1 MKKTLFGKTFFT
13 AAALALAVVFSAFQD
28 KGKYTITGQFSGL
41 PDGTVL
47 EMIPAGSHKE
57 EKPVATAT
65 VKSGKFTFSGSVE
78 GPRFYFVKVKDG
90 GYGGFQLMVDNT
102 DINVTGKA
110 ETSKDGEGR
119 NFTGVKVTGSPVHDE
134 YLAKSAQRD
143 RLEVLYNAYHERGKE
158 VTDKLSAARQAKDT
172 VLQKE
177 IMASAAW
184 KQFEKEEHEFFK
196 TVEDSI
202 SALITANKDTWWGP
216 FLMLTNYSY
225 FTPDQK
231 PVYEQFSKEAKES
244 FYGKVVYDDLFPK
257 SYIGQQ
263 APSLAF
269 ADADKKPV
277 SFASI
282 AKGKKYVIVD
292 FWASWCAPCR
302 KAVPALK
309 EFYAEHGKDVEIISV
324 SIDKKDA
331 DWVKADKEEKFPW
344 KSFLDRQ
351 EIASAY
357 QVKAIPAMFLLDAKG
372 NVVAENVSL
381 EQIREKIK

>member
-13 AAALALAVVFSAFQD
+13 TAALALAVVFSAFQD

-231 PVYEQFSKEAKES
+231 PVYEQFSREAKES

-277 SFASI
+277 S
-282 AKGKKYVIVD
+282 
-292 FWASWCAPCR
+292 
-302 KAVPALK
+302 
-309 EFYAEHGKDVEIISV
+309 
-324 SIDKKDA
+324 
-331 DWVKADKEEKFPW
+331 
-344 KSFLDRQ
+344 
-351 EIASAY
+351 
-357 QVKAIPAMFLLDAKG
+357 
-372 NVVAENVSL
+372 
-381 EQIREKIK
+381 

>member
-13 AAALALAVVFSAFQD
+13 AAVLALAVVFSAFQD
-28 KGKYTITGQFSGL
+28 KGKYTITGQFNGL

-47 EMIPAGSHKE
+47 EMIPAGTHNN
-57 EKPVATAT
+57 EKPIAKAT
-65 VKSGKFTFSGSVE
+65 VQSGKFTFAGSVE
-78 GPRFYFVKVKDG
+78 GPRFFFVKVADG
-90 GYGGFQLMVDNT
+90 GYGGFQIMVDNA
-102 DINVTGKA
+102 DIQVTGKA
-110 ETSKDGEGR
+110 EGNKEGNLDLR
-119 NFTGVKVTGSPVHDE
+119 EVQVSGSQSHDE
-134 YLAKSAQRD
+134 YLEKSSLRD
-143 RLEVLYNAYHERGKE
+143 RLEVLYNAYHERGKA

-172 VLQKE
+172 VLQKQ
-177 IMASAAW
+177 IMETEAW
-184 KQFEKEEHEFFK
+184 KQFEKEEHAFFK

-225 FTPDQK
+225 FTPEQK

-257 SYIGQQ
+257 SYIGQP

-269 ADADKKPV
+269 ADANKKPV

-282 AKGKKYVIVD
+282 AQGKKYVIVD

-351 EIASAY
+351 EIADAY
-357 QVKAIPAMFLLDAKG
+357 KVKAIPAMFLLDAKG
-372 NVVAENVSL
+372 IVVAENVSL